1 METPARKRS
10 LYHKRPS
17 TQRRVNTTVP
27 LTLYE
32 RVLDLEAR
40 GQYVSFS
47 ELLTRA
53 LEAEVARLEA
63 LPTR

>member
-1 METPARKRS
+1 MDTTVRKRS

-32 RVLDLEAR
+32 RVLDLEER
-40 GQYVSFS
+40 GQYVSFRD
-47 ELLTRA
+47 LLTKA
-53 LEAEVARLEA
+53 LQAEVERLES
-63 LPTR
+63 LPRR